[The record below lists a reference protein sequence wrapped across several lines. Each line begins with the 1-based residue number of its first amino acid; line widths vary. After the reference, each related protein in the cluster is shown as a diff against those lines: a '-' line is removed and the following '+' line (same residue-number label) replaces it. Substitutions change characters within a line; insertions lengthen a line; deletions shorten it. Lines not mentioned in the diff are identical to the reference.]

1 MKKIFKNI
9 MISNKTILIVD
20 DEPDITTLT
29 SQVLHLGGFSTIS
42 CNNGSEALKIL
53 EEQCDGIALILLDV
67 MMPGK
72 SGFEILSEIKSNKRF
87 DNIKVILFTV
97 KAFQEDIK
105 RGRSLG
111 ADAYLTKPFSINYLL
126 DFIRDLLEPET

>member
-1 MKKIFKNI
+1 
-9 MISNKTILIVD
+9 MICDKTILIVD

-29 SQVLHLGGFSTIS
+29 SQVLHLGGFNTIS

-53 EEQCDGIALILLDV
+53 EEKCDGIALILLDI

-105 RGRSLG
+105 RGKSLG
-111 ADAYLTKPFSINYLL
+111 ADAYLTKPFSINH
-126 DFIRDLLEPET
+126 LLEFIKNLLNHN

>member
-1 MKKIFKNI
+1 MK
-9 MISNKTILIVD
+9 SNKTILIVD
-20 DEPDITTLT
+20 DEPDITALT
-29 SQVLHLGGFSTIS
+29 SQVLHLGGFHTIS

-53 EEQCDGIALILLDV
+53 EEKCDGIALILLDV

-97 KAFQEDIK
+97 KTFQEDIK

-126 DFIRDLLEPET
+126 EFIKNLLKPEDKNMDHY